1 MGEHNMAK
9 FIYKMQNILDIKNKL
24 ETQEKTAFAI
34 AVHKLRTEEERLSR
48 IEKDIFEYEELI
60 RQQNDGLLNLQE
72 WKRCNEALRYKK
84 DEEKSQIQRIKHQEK
99 NVDIAR
105 GRLNKV
111 MQERKTQEI
120 LKEKAFEEFVH
131 ELNEGEKKE
140 VDELVS
146 FTYNNPE
153 DR

>member
-1 MGEHNMAK
+1 MAK

-34 AVHKLRTEEERLSR
+34 AVQKLRTEEERLVR
-48 IEKDIFEYEELI
+48 IENEILGYEELI
-60 RQQNDGLLNLQE
+60 RQQNEGSINLQE
-72 WKRCNEALRYKK
+72 WKRCNEALEYKK
-84 DEEKSQIQRIKHQEK
+84 DERKNQIQQIKLAQK

-111 MQERKTQEI
+111 MIERKTQEV
-120 LKEKAFEEFVH
+120 LKDKAFEDFVH
-131 ELNEGEKKE
+131 EVNESEKKE

-146 FTYNNPE
+146 FTYNDKE
-153 DR
+153 SR

>member
-1 MGEHNMAK
+1 MAK

-34 AVHKLRTEEERLSR
+34 EVQKLRVEEDRLERIR
-48 IEKDIFEYEELI
+48 QEIEYYEDLI
-60 RQQNDGLLNLQE
+60 RGQGDKQINILE
-72 WKRCNEALRYKK
+72 WKRCNEALEYKK
-84 DEEKSQIQRIKHQEK
+84 NEEKVQIQHVKLAEK

-111 MQERKTQEI
+111 MIERKTQEV
-120 LKEKAFEEFVH
+120 LKEKAFEEFVK
-131 ELNEGEKKE
+131 ELNENEKKE

-146 FTYNNPE
+146 FTYNNT
-153 DR
+153 